1 MFMLIENVDNYQF
14 VRGIFE
20 TELLANKAIE
30 EIDSDSTFKGKFE
43 IHEIELNKVVY
54 IG

>member
-20 TELLANKAIE
+20 SELLVEKAIE
-30 EIDSDSTFKGKFE
+30 EVDNGSTFKGKFE
-43 IHEIELNKVVY
+43 IHEIEMNTIVN